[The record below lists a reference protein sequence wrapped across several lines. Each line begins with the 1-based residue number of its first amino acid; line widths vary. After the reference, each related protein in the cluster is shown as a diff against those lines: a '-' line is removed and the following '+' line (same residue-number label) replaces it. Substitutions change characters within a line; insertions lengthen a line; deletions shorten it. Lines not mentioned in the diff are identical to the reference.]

1 MVKRALATPDA
12 AEIEPQH
19 REIPM
24 HESVVELIDDLMVH
38 RAPELRVG
46 VQHDADRS
54 VFLAGRVITAFDA
67 PGGAGE
73 DDLGHERSNL
83 DIAPAP
89 PTRSKQTGR
98 KHCLKHA

>member
-1 MVKRALATPDA
+1 MVKRALAAPDA
-12 AEIEPQH
+12 AKVEAQH
-19 REIPM
+19 GKIPM

-54 VFLAGRVITAFDA
+54 VFLAGRVVAALDA

-73 DDLGHERSNL
+73 DDLGHERFEPRYR
-83 DIAPAP
+83 PAP
-89 PTRSKQTGR
+89 DREQTAGST
-98 KHCLKHA
+98 A